1 MEAQD
6 GHTGTAAMG
15 DTSSCLALASHLELQ
30 DEFSL
35 LEGAP
40 VDRHPLIGD
49 TLQVSRSDNIT

>member
-1 MEAQD
+1 MDTQ
-6 GHTGTAAMG
+6 GPQQWGTPAPAWPP
-15 DTSSCLALASHLELQ
+15 SHLELQ